1 MSDDLKNIEVAEL
14 ENGNGKNKHTI
25 VDEIADNIVKIL
37 LVVFILW
44 GFGYCMMAYVGKD
57 KGVDPNLV
65 YGFFAG
71 SLSTLIPSYFAINKT
86 KKEKPTE

>member
-1 MSDDLKNIEVAEL
+1 MPEEIPIAENL
-14 ENGNGKNKHTI
+14 NGNENSKDKHTI
-25 VDEIADNIVKIL
+25 IDEIAENIIKIL

-44 GFGYCMMAYVGKD
+44 GFGYCMMTYVGKD

-71 SLSTLIPSYFAINKT
+71 SLGTMIPVYFAINKY
-86 KKEKPTE
+86 KKQEQA